1 MTTTPRAYGGVPG
14 DERRTQRRE
23 RLLEAV
29 LDVVGEGGLA
39 AVTVASVSTRAG
51 IGKRYFYESFESTD
65 ALVSAALERIFVRV
79 GEAIAGSEL
88 PSGDSPAHLL
98 EVAARSALD
107 AMDDARVARFYLEA
121 SSSQAGLVAREAGV
135 DLLTEHL
142 LVRLVGLDRSTEATR
157 LLGSLLVAGTHH
169 VVATWLR
176 GESGVTRE
184 ELVELVVGIGV
195 DATARMRREARPT

>member
-1 MTTTPRAYGGVPG
+1 MTTSPRAYGGVPG

-65 ALVSAALERIFVRV
+65 ALVGAALERIFVRV
-79 GEAIAGSEL
+79 GEAIAASD
-88 PSGDSPAHLL
+88 PPDDSPAHLL

-121 SSSQAGLVAREAGV
+121 SSSQAGLAAREAGT

-142 LVRLVGLDRSTEATR
+142 LVRLVGPEQSTEATR

-195 DATARMRREARPT
+195 DATARMRRAARPR